1 MMRLLKILYIFLCS
15 TLFIACGDDDENS
28 NLGDWERVDCPFAVS
43 AILDFG
49 NYIHVVRTDGV
60 LFLYDGKNF
69 EQTNVRMDL
78 EGKYA
83 SVFPEYGVNI
93 FKTSNKLFI
102 LGEDSYYVR
111 SNDSKDFKKSF
122 PIPSDSENI
131 VCCAGKV
138 FTYSFGRVYNHTAD
152 KWEDIRIEFIG
163 GIRGLKELEK
173 RADSDMKVSFSML
186 CILTIHICMVQ
197 NYIMMKDITDT
208 QEKS

>member
-1 MMRLLKILYIFLCS
+1 
-15 TLFIACGDDDENS
+15 
-28 NLGDWERVDCPFAVS
+28 
-43 AILDFG
+43 
-49 NYIHVVRTDGV
+49 
-60 LFLYDGKNF
+60 
-69 EQTNVRMDL
+69 MDL

-122 PIPSDSENI
+122 PIPSYSENI

-138 FTYSFGRVYNHTAD
+138 FTYSFGRVYNHTSD
-152 KWEDIRIEFIG
+152 KWEDITE
-163 GIRGLKELEK
+163 LKVYDENS
-173 RADSDMKVSFSML
+173 RSWTSVAMKVSFSML